1 MTSSNGSREVEH
13 LLSDPLDNDTVTPQD
28 ELEMTQQRPPE
39 YALETPSSPDD
50 SNVEYT
56 TIAENEPLELSSR
69 LASQTPEIITGTDYT
84 SRPNTVSAP
93 WTLASQTPEIITGT
107 DYTSRPNTVSAP
119 WTLRRASLLGFIAWH
134 IILVVV
140 LEVLYYMSNKHQGL
154 ATSGEKTYYLWKYCP
169 TASKFEFCNRR

>member
-69 LASQTPEIITGTDYT
+69 P
-84 SRPNTVSAP
+84 
-93 WTLASQTPEIITGT
+93 ASQTPEIITGT

>member
-93 WTLASQTPEIITGT
+93 WTL
-107 DYTSRPNTVSAP
+107 
-119 WTLRRASLLGFIAWH
+119 RRASLLGFIAWH

>member
-13 LLSDPLDNDTVTPQD
+13 LLSDPPDNDTATPQD

-56 TIAENEPLELSSR
+56 TIAGDEPLELSSR
-69 LASQTPEIITGTDYT
+69 P
-84 SRPNTVSAP
+84 
-93 WTLASQTPEIITGT
+93 ASQTPEIITGT

>member
-13 LLSDPLDNDTVTPQD
+13 LLSDPPDNDTATPQD

-50 SNVEYT
+50 SNVECT
-56 TIAENEPLELSSR
+56 TIAENEPLGLSSR
-69 LASQTPEIITGTDYT
+69 P
-84 SRPNTVSAP
+84 
-93 WTLASQTPEIITGT
+93 ASQTPEIITGT

-169 TASKFEFCNRR
+169 TASKFKYCNRR

>member
-69 LASQTPEIITGTDYT
+69 P
-84 SRPNTVSAP
+84 
-93 WTLASQTPEIITGT
+93 ASQTPEIITGT

-169 TASKFEFCNRR
+169 TASKFKYCNRR

>member
-56 TIAENEPLELSSR
+56 TIAEN
-69 LASQTPEIITGTDYT
+69 D
-84 SRPNTVSAP
+84 TVSAP

-169 TASKFEFCNRR
+169 TASKFKYCNRR